1 MTRLSALPLL
11 LLAVPCHGE
20 LSQPRRHGPL
30 RAERAF
36 GRRRPVGPAWT
47 TSASEPICPCAN
59 ASLCQPIT
67 RVGGEKV
74 YAFHITGDDWRQYD
88 WAQITTVAVFG
99 STGDTAG
106 TDVVDP
112 ELLCH
117 AHAHGARVTLG
128 TGGPPQAQ
136 WHNATAVDSWV
147 SAAVGNAKATFT
159 DGLNIDIEE
168 DCTSKSDASA
178 LTALVRKASSAMH
191 GLNPASHVSFDVP
204 SGGLGISP
212 TYEPHAC
219 GKMDMREYDFK
230 ALAEALDFLLVMDC
244 KHAAVSSLCI
254 VHCRFT
260 VCRLALR
267 CIVR

>member
-168 DCTSKSDASA
+168 GCTSKSDASA

-191 GLNPASHVSFDVP
+191 GFNPASHVSFDVP

-244 KHAAVSSLCI
+244 KHAAVSSRCI